1 MGSIPRGIPRLSNE
15 CCGVENS
22 VKLKVQAMNPGLV
35 GFKYFLCFC
44 IILHQSDHRILSTE
58 HCQKHLVD
66 TDDQNILVSVVRNG

>member
-22 VKLKVQAMNPGLV
+22 LKLKVQAMNPGLV

-44 IILHQSDHRILSTE
+44 IILHQSDHRILSTGTLSE
-58 HCQKHLVD
+58 TSSGYWWSKYFGEC
-66 TDDQNILVSVVRNG
+66 G